1 MNASI
6 SSPARWLP
14 LALVL
19 VATASW
25 AMSTDLHSAAP
36 TSANDSGAI
45 LPYGAASH
53 AAKVAGTSVLPY
65 GAMSANRANAREAI
79 LPYGA
84 MSHAK
89 IVPAATILPY
99 GAMGPRVAP

>member
-36 TSANDSGAI
+36 TALGDVGTI
-45 LPYGAASH
+45 LPYGAARH
-53 AAKVAGTSVLPY
+53 DATAAGTS
-65 GAMSANRANAREAI
+65 I

-84 MSHAK
+84 MSTQAANGRDTILPYGAITHAK
-89 IVPAATILPY
+89 AIPSEAILPY